1 MKKLIAIILLF
12 AMVLVSA
19 GCDTSSATSSEASQE
34 TPSTTETSSVEETS
48 NAEASEDTA
57 SNETTSQEGE
67 ETMDTT
73 NFYNIDEARKQYPD
87 KSDSELF
94 VDAEGYIIDGYYT
107 VDADTLRM
115 LATTPCVGNGRIYYK
130 DYNNFTEYI
139 RNKNYGVGHGP
150 HHYGEQ
156 ILFAPVD
163 KLSDPL
169 FMSMVLP
176 SEGITYQ
183 NTLYPDDPR
192 ANGNNMHKPCT
203 VENCKECNKANY
215 VRLNALGAVY
225 LNQEKKAELEQY
237 KDVEFKLCIA
247 NITLLVNYEGKGWQ
261 KIKYNAVPENG
272 FGDLYCLPWQL
283 EWNSATSQIYLA
295 NCKGVN
301 VVNKGTH
308 AEISLKMEDFFFT
321 KTFTGTDGRS
331 YTIDERVFHFWGD
344 QWGFREDDAVLAVI
358 ASYDMWVEYDESCP
372 IKVEEYLVSSIG
384 ADWRYQQGRGFSTN
398 QAFAGY
404 KHAVS
409 TEKVTVFGHNI
420 GPSDYDTLVTEE
432 DLKQIKEWLNIE

>member
-1 MKKLIAIILLF
+1 MKKIVAIITAAVLL
-12 AMVLVSA
+12 VVGA
-19 GCDTSSATSSEASQE
+19 GCSTNDTASTPDTSDVQETSSNVEASSNGETSSQATSSD
-34 TPSTTETSSVEETS
+34 
-48 NAEASEDTA
+48 DTV
-57 SNETTSQEGE
+57 SHEGE
-67 ETMDTT
+67 EEMNTA
-73 NFYNIDEARKQYPD
+73 NFYNIDEARKQYPE
-87 KSDSELF
+87 KTDSELF
-94 VDAEGYIIDGYYT
+94 VEAEGYVIDGYYT

-115 LATTPCVGNGRIYYK
+115 LTTVPCVGNGRIYYK

-139 RNKNYGVGHGP
+139 RNRDYGIGHGP

-183 NTLYPDDPR
+183 NILYPDDPR

-203 VENCKECNKANY
+203 VENCTQCNKANY

-225 LNQEKKAELEQY
+225 LNQAKKAELEQY
-237 KDVEFKLCIA
+237 KDVEFRLCIA

-261 KIKYNAVPENG
+261 KVKFNAVPEQG

-283 EWNSATSQIYLA
+283 EWNPATSKTYLE
-295 NCKGVN
+295 NCRS
-301 VVNKGTH
+301 VVAIDKGTH
-308 AEISLKMEDFFFT
+308 TEIPLKLEHFFFT
-321 KTFTGTDGRS
+321 KTFTGTDGKS

-344 QWGFREDDAVLAVI
+344 QWGFRDDDKILAVI

-372 IKVEEYLVSSIG
+372 IKVEDYLISSIG

-420 GPSDYDTLVTEE
+420 GPSDYDTLVTEK
-432 DLKQIKEWLNIE
+432 DLEQIKEWLNIK